1 MSTCN
6 DGNGMDSSAVGGIY
20 CVGQGSMG
28 LRVEYCTSILR
39 GLGLRLIEGGIR
51 ASDVK
56 GCWHE
61 EIG

>member
-1 MSTCN
+1 
-6 DGNGMDSSAVGGIY
+6 MDSSAVGGIY